1 MNLVI
6 KLQTK
11 KYLFMI
17 HRATLRFSI
26 QLRVDSLWL
35 PGGSPYVL
43 NVSDD
48 VFILIAQLD
57 EPGTVNYAVKIE
69 GFSAVTA
76 VQASNAEPMH
86 SHSIFLVI
94 S

>member
-17 HRATLRFSI
+17 HCGTLRFSI

-35 PGGSPYVL
+35 PSGSPYVL

-48 VFILIAQLD
+48 EFILIAQLD

-69 GFSAVTA
+69 GSPAVTA

-86 SHSIFLVI
+86 SDSIFLVI